1 MVHGML
7 LLWTI
12 DYGLW
17 TSPSFPATFICLKDY
32 YQVLRINRQAS
43 APEVKRAYRRLAVL
57 FHPDKNRS
65 EQALRLFQEI
75 NEAHE
80 VLSDPQRRT
89 QYDELLAGGGAPSIP
104 VPPGGWHRDPAYR
117 RRQQQGYRPT
127 KSGPS
132 EKLLMMLHMLRYLR
146 TTSFIGLA
154 WCGLLLL
161 DYWLPFDVSRET
173 VLPEGYRKISWK
185 LHHVANVV
193 VTDQG
198 NQFPVPLQG
207 VDYFPVGSTIEVVT
221 SRILNVLVRV
231 EAQDDRFIIDSLAS
245 IYQNMMVVPIILF
258 VVSAA
263 GMVVK
268 QGIEFRFNILI
279 AVWILLFF
287 NLIFLLFS
295 IL

>member
-1 MVHGML
+1 M
-7 LLWTI
+7 
-12 DYGLW
+12 
-17 TSPSFPATFICLKDY
+17 
-32 YQVLRINRQAS
+32 
-43 APEVKRAYRRLAVL
+43 
-57 FHPDKNRS
+57 
-65 EQALRLFQEI
+65 RLFQEI
-75 NEAHE
+75 NEAHA

-89 QYDELLAGGGAPSIP
+89 QYDDQLAGGGTAAIP

-117 RRQQQGYRPT
+117 RRQQQGYRPA

-154 WCGLLLL
+154 WCGLLFF
-161 DYWLPFDVSRET
+161 DYWLPFSVSREK
-173 VLPEGYRKISWK
+173 VLPDGYRKISWK
-185 LHHVANVV
+185 LHHQANVV
-193 VTDQG
+193 VTDKDH
-198 NQFPVPLQG
+198 QFPVPFNG
-207 VDYFPVGSTIEVVT
+207 VDYFPVGSTVEVVT
-221 SRILNVLVRV
+221 SRILSVLVRV

-258 VVSAA
+258 IVSAV
-263 GMVVK
+263 GMFIK

-295 IL
+295 TL